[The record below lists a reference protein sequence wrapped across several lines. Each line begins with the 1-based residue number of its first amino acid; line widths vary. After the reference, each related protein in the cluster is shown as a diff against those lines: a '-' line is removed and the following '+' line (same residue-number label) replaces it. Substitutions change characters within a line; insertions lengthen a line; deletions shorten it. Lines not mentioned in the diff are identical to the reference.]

1 MAPSR
6 TSGEQGAA
14 SSSVAPPGLELGADT
29 AEGLTQGG
37 VKVEVDRSSRACPPK
52 YQSLPPPRAPCRS
65 THNVR
70 GVVVITNNNM
80 SESKKSVED
89 TLSSAIAQL
98 EEEAA
103 LKKVSRDR
111 TQPVKWDSEKWRESS
126 RLWFDTGPQR
136 LGET

>member
-1 MAPSR
+1 
-6 TSGEQGAA
+6 
-14 SSSVAPPGLELGADT
+14 
-29 AEGLTQGG
+29 
-37 VKVEVDRSSRACPPK
+37 
-52 YQSLPPPRAPCRS
+52 
-65 THNVR
+65 
-70 GVVVITNNNM
+70 M